1 LELVEVVAA
10 EARQAYR
17 GMKISPAKVNGL
29 PSKNVML
36 MLMYLLMRDRQ
47 ATDWGSGKVRGLD
60 QIEPK
65 DMQLHHIF
73 PFNFM
78 TTDKAAQKFCKDC
91 EYTPT
96 EFRTEV
102 NDIANLTFLGREKN
116 AAIADVPPWQYLPN
130 ETTKEMRKA
139 HFIPEDP
146 ELWKLNSFPAFLTAR
161 RELIAKA
168 MTSLIKSL

>member
-1 LELVEVVAA
+1 
-10 EARQAYR
+10 
-17 GMKISPAKVNGL
+17 
-29 PSKNVML
+29 
-36 MLMYLLMRDRQ
+36 
-47 ATDWGSGKVRGLD
+47 LD
-60 QIEPK
+60 EIAPK

-78 TTDKAAQKFCKDC
+78 TTDKAAQKLSKDS
-91 EYTPT
+91 EFTPA

-116 AAIADVPPWQYLPN
+116 AAIADIPPWQYLPN
-130 ETTKEMRKA
+130 ETTKQMRRA

-146 ELWKLNSFPAFLTAR
+146 ELWKLSSFSEFLAAR
-161 RELIAKA
+161 RQLIAKA